1 MKALYTF
8 WSKPIKENI
17 ARCKNEKNFIMM
29 FVYSMLWSS
38 KWFDKVE
45 MNTDDYGFNIF
56 KYFESDKIKIK
67 NTLNIFEDLDSYL
80 FWAYPKIYSLS
91 LQNESF
97 IHIDG
102 DIFIFRKLK
111 DQLFRGDFGFQN
123 LEKTYYQRT
132 YGKLIRFYDEN
143 SKDKPLEWDS
153 NLNSAI
159 NCGLM
164 YFKDPNVAKIFH
176 ENVKK
181 YFIDIN
187 KDFILKLKKQLQETI
202 NITYV
207 TYPLL
212 FEQYYLNCFV
222 NSLKDKKIDY
232 LLSDEEIKK
241 EEQGQ
246 STIQGYVHLI
256 EDKNN
261 PYYINNIKDRFIL
274 EFPKEWKLFNN
285 LNLK

>member
-1 MKALYTF
+1 
-8 WSKPIKENI
+8 
-17 ARCKNEKNFIMM
+17 
-29 FVYSMLWSS
+29 
-38 KWFDKVE
+38 
-45 MNTDDYGFNIF
+45 
-56 KYFESDKIKIK
+56 
-67 NTLNIFEDLDSYL
+67 
-80 FWAYPKIYSLS
+80 
-91 LQNESF
+91 
-97 IHIDG
+97 
-102 DIFIFRKLK
+102 
-111 DQLFRGDFGFQN
+111 
-123 LEKTYYQRT
+123 
-132 YGKLIRFYDEN
+132 
-143 SKDKPLEWDS
+143 
-153 NLNSAI
+153 
-159 NCGLM
+159 M